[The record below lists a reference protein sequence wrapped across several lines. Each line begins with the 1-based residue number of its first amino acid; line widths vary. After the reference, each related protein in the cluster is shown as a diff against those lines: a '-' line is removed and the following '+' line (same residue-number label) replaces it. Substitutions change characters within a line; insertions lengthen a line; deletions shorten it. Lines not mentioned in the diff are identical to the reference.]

1 MVDALA
7 KETQSEVFTN
17 ISAEQNKHIEMWK
30 IKRLINKLENT
41 KGNGTSMVSLVIP
54 PKDDINRSGKL
65 LASELSAANNI
76 KSRITRQSVLTA
88 ITSTR
93 EKLKLYR
100 QTPPNGLVIYCGVI
114 LMDDGKTEKK
124 INFDFEPF
132 RPINQFMYFCG
143 GKFQTEPLK
152 CLLADDEKFGFVI
165 VDGNGALY
173 ATLQGNSREILQKI
187 TVELPKKHRKGGQS
201 SVRFARLR
209 EEKRHNYL
217 RKVAELTGHWFITND
232 KPNVAGLVLAGN
244 AGFKT
249 ELSETE
255 MLDKRLL
262 PIICAVVDVSYGGE
276 NGLNEAIT
284 LAADA
289 LTNVKF
295 VTEKK
300 LVSKF
305 FEEIALDSGMI
316 VFGVEDSMRALEM
329 GALETLLMF
338 EELDITRYVIKNPAK
353 GETKT
358 LYLNAVQ
365 QKDSKYFKDAS
376 TGLDLDVIAE
386 DSLSEWICHNYQNY
400 GATVEFITDK
410 SQEGFQFV
418 KGFGGIGG
426 FLRYKVDMEEHHNV
440 EGAGGDDFDAETDF
454 I

>member
-1 MVDALA
+1 MVEALA
-7 KETQSEVFTN
+7 AGTAGE
-17 ISAEQNKHIEMWK
+17 NKHIEMWK
-30 IKRLINKLENT
+30 IKRLINQLENC
-41 KGNGTSMVSLVIP
+41 KGNGTSMVSLIIP

-65 LASELSAANNI
+65 LVQELSAANNI

-88 ITSTR
+88 ITSTK

-100 QTPPNGLVIYCGVI
+100 QTPQNGLCLYCGVI
-114 LMDDGKTEKK
+114 LMEDGKTEKK

-152 CLLADDEKFGFVI
+152 CLLADDDKFGFII

-217 RKVAELTGHWFITND
+217 RKVAELANANFMAND
-232 KPNVAGLVLAGN
+232 KPNVTGLVLAGS
-244 AGFKT
+244 AGFKN
-249 ELSETE
+249 ELCETE

-262 PIICAVVDVSYGGE
+262 PIIVSVVDVSYGGE

-284 LAADA
+284 LSSDA
-289 LTNVKF
+289 LSNVKF
-295 VTEKK
+295 VAEKK

-305 FEEIALDSGMI
+305 FEEIALDTSMI
-316 VFGVEDSMRALEM
+316 VFGVEDTMKALEI
-329 GALETLLMF
+329 GALETLMLF
-338 EELDITRYVIKNPAK
+338 EELEVTRFEIKNPVK
-353 GETKT
+353 GDTKI
-358 LYLNAVQ
+358 LYLNPTQ
-365 QKDSKYFKDAS
+365 QKDSKYFKDQS
-376 TGLDLDVIAE
+376 LGIDLDIISETNLAE
-386 DSLSEWICHNYQNY
+386 WLCNNYTKY
-400 GATVEFITDK
+400 GASVEFITDK
-410 SQEGFQFV
+410 SQEGYQFV

-426 FLRYKVDMEEHHNV
+426 FLRYKVDIEDAHGDIN
-440 EGAGGDDFDAETDF
+440 AGGDDFDAESDF